1 MSNRIKNENAVR
13 KWKYWCLLPRQR
25 CGYRQWFLYRSWLR
39 KTTILDPQ
47 HDVVLRVDDSLRA
60 SCYCSVLISALWS
73 GVWLFPACDYNCIT
87 RADLPGILTE
97 EASIEWEC
105 HRRSIY
111 RMSLTAMIVIV
122 FLKST
127 LHNHQHAYVKA
138 TLIEQMTNT
147 CISNLIN

>member
-1 MSNRIKNENAVR
+1 MKMLWENGNTGVCYRDNVVGIANGFCIDR
-13 KWKYWCLLPRQR
+13 G
-25 CGYRQWFLYRSWLR
+25 CGRRRSP
-39 KTTILDPQ
+39 DPQ